1 MTLSNELV
9 GEENLMGQLKA
20 KTQLTAALVHGTT
33 VKDQGD

>member
-1 MTLSNELV
+1 
-9 GEENLMGQLKA
+9 MGQLKA